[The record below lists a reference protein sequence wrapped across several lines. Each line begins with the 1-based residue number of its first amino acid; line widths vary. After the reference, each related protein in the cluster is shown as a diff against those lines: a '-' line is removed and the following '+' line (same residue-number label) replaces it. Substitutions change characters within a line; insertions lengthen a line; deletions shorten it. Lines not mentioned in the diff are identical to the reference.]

1 MKKIVITLILL
12 IAGSTSLFAQRFERK
27 GFSLGADRD
36 TLLYIIASPF
46 DNWWINLGGGI
57 QTFIGNEVES
67 DARWNKLN
75 YNISAEI
82 GKWIIPDLAVSL
94 RLNFMNVDGQ
104 SRYPLQP
111 FIDYTGVPTHDEDG
125 ISYYD
130 YQPFYAHAFTLMGF
144 VTFVW
149 TNFFN
154 GYEVGR
160 RRRLH
165 WYTPI
170 GLGASMLFGTQEN
183 PNGSYELGSF
193 RRNFELA
200 YSFRVGAEYTFT
212 EHLAANASLEL
223 FGSESTWD
231 WSPYDN
237 QRTIF
242 DIIPS
247 FNIGVKLNLFK
258 SVTKYNP
265 YTRTSSR
272 EKVNHEFLAYGS
284 RNTMQVLNGTIERLN
299 HELDSIADRVG
310 YLEKADSARIDSL
323 RNEIAKAIED
333 RDRLMGEGGN
343 GDNDGNGGLGPDA
356 APGSGY
362 PAPFPRNVI
371 DELLNANEVL
381 NLPAAIVY
389 YQLDKWDLDY
399 NATKR
404 LEDFYKKA
412 RHLDDTVEFYI
423 IGAADSVTGS
433 IRHNQW
439 LSEHRSKVAFDKLV
453 ELGMS
458 ANQLV
463 PVSIGGIMHYDPKEN
478 NRMALVIQRTPITE
492 EIVERWRR
500 QSKERLKK

>member
-12 IAGSTSLFAQRFERK
+12 LAGTSSLFAQRFERK
-27 GFSLGADRD
+27 GFALGADRD

-46 DNWWINLGGGI
+46 DNWWINLGGGL

-75 YNISAEI
+75 YNLSVEV

-104 SRYPLQP
+104 SRYGLQP
-111 FIDYTGVPTHDEDG
+111 FINYDQDTPNENG
-125 ISYYD
+125 YY
-130 YQPFYAHAFTLMGF
+130 PFHAHAFTLMGF
-144 VTFVW
+144 VTFDW

-154 GYEVGR
+154 GYEAGR

-183 PNGSYELGSF
+183 PQGSYEVGSF

-231 WSPYDN
+231 WSPYN
-237 QRTIF
+237 NKRTIF

-247 FNIGVKLNLFK
+247 FNVGVKLNLFK

-265 YTRTSSR
+265 YTRTSTR
-272 EKVNHEFLAYGS
+272 EKINHEFLAYGS
-284 RNTMQVLNGTIERLN
+284 RNTMQILNGTIERLN

-310 YLEKADSARIDSL
+310 DLEKSDSIRIDSL

-333 RDRLMGEGGN
+333 RDRLIGN
-343 GDNDGNGGLGPDA
+343 GADGLDG

-412 RHLDDTVEFYI
+412 RHLDDTIEFYI

-439 LSEHRSKVAFDKLV
+439 LSEHRSKAAFDMLV

-492 EIVERWRR
+492 EIVERWLR